1 MSGSLLGVRQGRCGD
16 ATFLFFLG
24 GGVGGGEGRI
34 SFFKG
39 FFKGDMLLL
48 KPDNISHNYGNR
60 NGALG
65 GIAVK

>member
-1 MSGSLLGVRQGRCGD
+1 M
-16 ATFLFFLG
+16 G
-24 GGVGGGEGRI
+24 GGGRI
-34 SFFKG
+34 Y